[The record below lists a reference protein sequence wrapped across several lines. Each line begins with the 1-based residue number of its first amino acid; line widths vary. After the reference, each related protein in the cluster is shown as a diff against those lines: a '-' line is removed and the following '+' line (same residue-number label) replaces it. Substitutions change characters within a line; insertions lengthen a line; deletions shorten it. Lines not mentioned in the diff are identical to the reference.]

1 MQKVIQAG
9 GRALAMFVLMWLF
22 SRWMLPLAALG
33 LAMGLVLL
41 ITALLAEPG
50 AGLASAVASI
60 VALRYYGVSG
70 VSLAV
75 SLVLMRLGLSRLPH
89 HPYLLAAVIIALIS
103 SAMAALVQHWVT
115 QPAIG
120 QESEQ

>member
-1 MQKVIQAG
+1 MQKPIQAS

-41 ITALLAEPG
+41 VTALVAEPG

-70 VSLAV
+70 VSLAI
-75 SLVLMRLGLSRLPH
+75 SLVLMRIGLSRLPH
-89 HPYLLAAVIIALIS
+89 HPYLLAAVIIALVS
-103 SAMAALVQHWVT
+103 GAMAVLVQHWVT
-115 QPAIG
+115 QPTIRR
-120 QESEQ
+120 EREQ